1 MTPDKPTHPLVYIG
15 TYTQPLP
22 HVAGRGEGIYA
33 CRFNPADG
41 SLSRPVLAS
50 DAAASP
56 SYLAV
61 APNRQYLYAVQ
72 ETDAGNNPAVF
83 AFAIEPDGG
92 LQYLNHQPAHG
103 GLPCHVSVDGA
114 GRFVLVA
121 NYAAGSVV
129 VFPVDDGGRLRPASD
144 VVQHA
149 GSGPNPAR
157 QEGPH
162 AHQAAFGPENGLVF
176 VPDLGLDKILAY
188 RLDAERG
195 KLVPHDP
202 PFCPVHP
209 GAGPRHVA
217 FHPGGRFAFGINELD
232 ATVIAFAH
240 SRGRLIPRHTA
251 PALPPDFSGE
261 PSGAAIRVSPDGRF
275 VYAANRGHN
284 SIAIFA
290 FDESTATLTPLGRQS
305 TQGQTP
311 RDFAIDPTG
320 AFLLAANQDS
330 DTIVTFRRHPRTGQL
345 DPTGHGTSV
354 PNPVCV
360 VFVR

>member
-1 MTPDKPTHPLVYIG
+1 MTHSEPKHPLVYIG

-50 DAAASP
+50 DAAVSP

-61 APNRQYLYAVQ
+61 APNRRTLYAVQ
-72 ETDAGNNPAVF
+72 ETDEGHNPAVF

-92 LQYLNHQPAHG
+92 LRYLNHQPAHG
-103 GLPCHVSVDGA
+103 GLPCHVSVDST
-114 GRFVLVA
+114 GRFVLAA
-121 NYAAGSVV
+121 NYGAGSVV
-129 VFPVDDGGRLRPASD
+129 VFPVDDDGRMRPATD
-144 VVQHA
+144 VVRHS

-162 AHQAAFGPENGLVF
+162 AHQAAFGPENNVVF
-176 VPDLGLDKILAY
+176 VPDLGLDKIMAY
-188 RLDAERG
+188 RLNAESG
-195 KLVPHDP
+195 QLVPHDP

-232 ATVIAFAH
+232 ATVIVFAH
-240 SRGRLIPRHTA
+240 RDGTLTPGHTA
-251 PALPPDFSGE
+251 TALPADFSGE

-275 VYAANRGHN
+275 VYAANRGHD

-290 FDESTATLTPLGRQS
+290 FDEATATLTPLGHRA

-311 RDFAIDPTG
+311 RDFAIDPAG

-330 DTIVTFRRHPRTGQL
+330 DTIVTFHINRQTGAL
-345 DPTGHGTSV
+345 NATGHVTRV